1 VAVCGLDR
9 LDHPDLRLDHPD
21 LRLDHPDLRLDHPYD
36 RSTTR
41 T

>member
-21 LRLDHPDLRLDHPYD
+21 LRLDHPDLRLDRPYD

>member
-21 LRLDHPDLRLDHPYD
+21 LRLDHPDLMLDHPYD